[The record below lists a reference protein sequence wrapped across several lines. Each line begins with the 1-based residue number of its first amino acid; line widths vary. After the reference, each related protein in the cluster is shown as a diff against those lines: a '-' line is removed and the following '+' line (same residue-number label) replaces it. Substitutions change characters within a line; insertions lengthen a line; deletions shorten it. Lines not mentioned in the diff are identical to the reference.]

1 MHVSFDFLVDL
12 IDTLEGCHQTV
23 LILYLVSLGNL
34 NIILSRQ
41 GGVSMLVKS

>member
-23 LILYLVSLGNL
+23 SIRYLVSPGNL

-41 GGVSMLVKS
+41 GGVFKLVKS